1 MANWP
6 IFDADFDTMNN
17 RKAAIGFIFVT
28 LLIDVIGFGIII
40 PVMPKL
46 LSGMLHIG
54 INETSTYGGYLLFAF
69 AFAQFI
75 FSPVIGNLS
84 DRFGRRPVLLI
95 SLLGFGIDY
104 LILAFAPN
112 YYWFLAGRIIA
123 GITGASFTTASA
135 YIGDISTPETRSAN
149 FGMVGAAFGL
159 GFILGP
165 LLGGLLSTFGL
176 KVPFYAAACLTFA
189 NVIYGYFILPESL
202 KPENRRPF
210 DLKRANPLGSLRQ
223 LSGHKQLRFLFLAFI
238 FLSLGAHAVQSTWNY
253 FTMYRFGWSESMVGY
268 SLGLVGL
275 IVAFVQAYL
284 AQKSAYFLGLEK
296 SIVIGFGLYTLGM
309 FLFSV
314 ASQSWMMFV
323 FLVPY
328 CFGGIAMPNI
338 QSYMAGH
345 VAPNQQGELQGGL
358 TSLMSLTTIFGPLL
372 MTNIFYYFTTD
383 KAPFYFPGATFFAGG
398 LMMASSM
405 FITWKVLLSRPKK
418 AN

>member
-1 MANWP
+1 MK
-6 IFDADFDTMNN
+6 D

-40 PVMPKL
+40 PVMPKM
-46 LSGMLHIG
+46 LSDMLNIG

-69 AFAQFI
+69 AFAQFV

-84 DRFGRRPVLLI
+84 DRFGRRPVLLL

-112 YYWFLAGRIIA
+112 YTWFLIGRIIA

-135 YIGDISTPETRSAN
+135 YIADISTPETRSAN

-165 LLGGLLSTFGL
+165 LLGGILATFGT
-176 KVPFYAAACLTFA
+176 KVPFYAAAALTFA
-189 NVIYGYFILPESL
+189 NMIYGYFILPESL
-202 KPENRRPF
+202 QPENRRKF
-210 DLKRANPLGSLRQ
+210 EFKRANPLGSIKQ
-223 LSGHKQLRFLFLAFI
+223 LSKHKQLRFLFLAFI
-238 FLSLGAHAVQSTWNY
+238 FLSLGSHAVQSTWNY
-253 FTMYRFGWSESMVGY
+253 FTMYRFGWSEAMVGY

-275 IVAFVQAYL
+275 LVAFVQAYL
-284 AQKSAYFLGLEK
+284 AQKSAYFLGLER
-296 SIVIGFGLYTLGM
+296 SIVIGFGLYTVGM
-309 FLFSV
+309 FLFAV
-314 ASQSWMMFV
+314 ATRTWMMFV
-323 FLVPY
+323 FLIPY
-328 CFGGIAMPNI
+328 CFGGIAMPNL

-358 TSLMSLTTIFGPLL
+358 TSLMSLSTIFGPLL
-372 MTNIFYYFTTD
+372 MTNVFYYFTTD
-383 KAPFYFPGATFFAGG
+383 KAPFYFPGAAFFVGG

-405 FITWKVLLSRPKK
+405 LITWKVLLSGGAK
-418 AN
+418 NQ